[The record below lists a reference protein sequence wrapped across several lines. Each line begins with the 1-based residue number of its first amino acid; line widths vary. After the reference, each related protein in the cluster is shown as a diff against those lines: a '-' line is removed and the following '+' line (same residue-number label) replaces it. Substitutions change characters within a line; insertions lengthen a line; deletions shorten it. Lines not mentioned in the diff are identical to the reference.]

1 MGGLARM
8 EQAAQAQALRVAGL
22 VPEGRAPMPDGLRSI
37 VLLAPDEPAFWPL
50 FTRSPEY
57 RDGAPDP
64 MDRWSMRVIGA
75 LAEELGAQ
83 ALFPFGTQPPHPFY
97 TWALASGRVWSS
109 PVQFL
114 VGVNA
119 GLWASYRGALGLAE
133 ALAPLPEAAKP
144 CDACAQPCATACPVA
159 ALTPAGYDIAAC
171 HSFLDTPAG
180 QDCMTTG
187 CAVRRVCPVSQALGR
202 DPAQSAF
209 HMRHFHR

>member
-37 VLLAPDEPAFWPL
+37 VLLAPDEPAFWPR
-50 FTRSPEY
+50 FTQSPEY

-114 VGVNA
+114 VGADA

-159 ALTPAGYDIAAC
+159 ALTPAGYDLAAC
-171 HSFLDTPAG
+171 HVMPFWSRPPGKIA
-180 QDCMTTG
+180 
-187 CAVRRVCPVSQALGR
+187 
-202 DPAQSAF
+202 
-209 HMRHFHR
+209 